1 MTRQETINKAVAW
14 AVGIA
19 DDPSHGYDQANRW
32 GADYDCSSFVISAW
46 QQAGVPVKTSGASYT
61 GNMYYAFIK
70 CGFRDVTNAVN
81 LTTGAGLE
89 KGDVVLNTA
98 RHTEMYIGN
107 GKMVKASINE
117 LGGVTGGKPGDQT
130 GREIYISN
138 YYKPSCGWDY
148 VLRYYG
154 GEEKPDTDEEKTE
167 PKVDPATL
175 PCYVKLPLLQRGS
188 KGEYVRALQI
198 LLIGR
203 GYSCGSWGADGDF
216 GGETEKA
223 VQRFQGDHGLY
234 EDGVA
239 GNLTYAA
246 LWGG

>member
-19 DDPSHGYDQANRW
+19 DSPEHGYDQANRW
-32 GADYDCSSFVISAW
+32 GADYDCSSFVITAW

-61 GNMYYAFIK
+61 GDMYWAFIH
-70 CGFRDVTNAVN
+70 CGFRDVTNSIN
-81 LTTGAGLE
+81 LNTGANLQ
-89 KGDVVLNTA
+89 KGDVVLNTKH
-98 RHTEMYIGN
+98 HTELYIGN

-117 LGGVTGGKPGDQT
+117 LGGVTGGKTGDQT
-130 GREIYISN
+130 GREIYIGN
-138 YYKPSCGWDY
+138 YYKPSYGWDY

-154 GEEKPDTDEEKTE
+154 GEEEEK
-167 PKVDPATL
+167 PKDDPVTL
-175 PCYVKLPLLQRGS
+175 PCFVKLPMLQLGD

-203 GYSCGSWGADGDF
+203 GYALPKYGADADF
-216 GGETEKA
+216 GGETESA
-223 VQRFQGDHGLY
+223 LQRFQEDHGLY
-234 EDGVA
+234 ADGVA
-239 GNLTYAA
+239 GNLTYAK

>member
-19 DDPSHGYDQANRW
+19 DDPAHGYDQANRW
-32 GADYDCSSFVISAW
+32 GADYDCSSFVITAW

-61 GNMYYAFIK
+61 GDMYWAFLR
-70 CGFRDVTNAVN
+70 CGFRDVTNSVN
-81 LTTGAGLE
+81 LNTGANLQN
-89 KGDVVLNTA
+89 GDVVLNTKH
-98 RHTEMYIGN
+98 HTEMYIGN

-117 LGGVTGGKPGDQT
+117 FGGTTGGKSGDQN
-130 GREIYISN
+130 GREIYIGN
-138 YYKPSCGWDY
+138 YYKPSYGWDY

-154 GEEKPDTDEEKTE
+154 GEEEEKPT
-167 PKVDPATL
+167 VDPVTL
-175 PCYVKLPLLQRGS
+175 PCFVKLPMLQRGD

-203 GYSCGSWGADGDF
+203 GYALPKYGADADF
-216 GGETEKA
+216 GGETESA
-223 VQRFQGDHGLY
+223 LQRFQEDHGLY
-234 EDGVA
+234 ADGVA
-239 GNLTYAA
+239 GNLTYAK

>member
-14 AVGIA
+14 AVGVA
-19 DDPSHGYDQANRW
+19 DDPAHGYDQSSRW

-46 QQAGVPVKTSGASYT
+46 QQAGVPVRTSGASYT
-61 GNMYYAFIK
+61 GNMYYAFLN
-70 CGFRDVTNAVN
+70 CGFRDVTNSIN
-81 LTTGAGLE
+81 LSTGANLQ
-89 KGDVVLNTA
+89 KGDVVLNTKH
-98 RHTEMYIGN
+98 HTEMYIGN

-117 LGGVTGGKPGDQT
+117 LGGVTGGKTGDQT
-130 GREIYISN
+130 GREIYVGN

-154 GEEKPDTDEEKTE
+154 GETEEA
-167 PKVDPATL
+167 PKADPVTL
-175 PCYVKLPLLQRGS
+175 PCYVKLPMLQRGD

-216 GGETEKA
+216 GGGTESA
-223 VQRFQGDHGLY
+223 LQDFQSDHGLFA
-234 EDGVA
+234 DGVA
-239 GNLTYAA
+239 GNLTYAK

>member
-19 DDPSHGYDQANRW
+19 DSPEHGYDQQNRW

-61 GNMYYAFIK
+61 GDMYYAFLK
-70 CGFRDVTNAVN
+70 CGFRDVTNSIN
-81 LTTGAGLE
+81 LSTGSNLQ
-89 KGDVVLNTA
+89 KGDVVLNTKH
-98 RHTEMYIGN
+98 HTEMYIGN

-117 LGGVTGGKPGDQT
+117 FGGTTGGKSGDQT
-130 GREIYISN
+130 GREIYIGS
-138 YYKPSCGWDY
+138 YYKPSYGWDY

-154 GEEKPDTDEEKTE
+154 SDEEEK
-167 PKVDPATL
+167 PKVDPVTL
-175 PCYVKLPLLQRGS
+175 PCYVKLPMLQRGD

-203 GYSCGSWGADGDF
+203 GYAMPKWGADGDF
-216 GGETEKA
+216 GEETEKA
-223 VQRFQGDHGLY
+223 LQKYQADHGLFA
-234 EDGVA
+234 DGVA
-239 GNLTYAA
+239 GNLTYAK
-246 LWGG
+246 LWSNC

>member
-14 AVGIA
+14 AVAVA

-61 GNMYYAFIK
+61 GNMYWAFLN
-70 CGFRDVTNAVN
+70 CGFRDVTNSIN
-81 LTTGAGLE
+81 LSTGANLQ
-89 KGDVVLNTA
+89 KGDVVLNTKH
-98 RHTEMYIGN
+98 HTELYIGN
-107 GKMVKASINE
+107 GKMVKASVNE
-117 LGGVTGGKPGDQT
+117 FGGVTGGKSGDQN
-130 GREIYISN
+130 GREIYIGN
-138 YYKPSCGWDY
+138 YYKPSYGWDY

-154 GEEKPDTDEEKTE
+154 GEEEEKPT
-167 PKVDPATL
+167 VDPVTL
-175 PCYVKLPLLQRGS
+175 PCFVKLPMLKRGD

-203 GYSCGSWGADGDF
+203 GYALPKYGADGDF
-216 GGETEKA
+216 GEETESALQKY
-223 VQRFQGDHGLY
+223 QEDHGLFA
-234 EDGVA
+234 DGVA
-239 GNLTYAA
+239 GNLTYAK

>member
-14 AVGIA
+14 AVAVA
-19 DDPSHGYDQANRW
+19 DDPAHGYDQQNRW
-32 GADYDCSSFVISAW
+32 GADYDCSSFVITAW

-61 GNMYYAFIK
+61 GNMYWAFIN
-70 CGFRDVTNAVN
+70 CGFRDVTNSIN
-81 LTTGAGLE
+81 LNTGAGLE
-89 KGDVVLNTA
+89 KGDVVLNTKH
-98 RHTEMYIGN
+98 HTELYIGN

-117 LGGVTGGKPGDQT
+117 LGSVTGGKTGDQT
-130 GREIYISN
+130 GREIYVGN
-138 YYKPSCGWDY
+138 YYKPSYGWDY

-154 GEEKPDTDEEKTE
+154 GETEEA
-167 PKVDPATL
+167 PKADPVTL
-175 PCYVKLPLLQRGS
+175 PCYVKLPMLQRGD

-216 GGETEKA
+216 GGGTESA
-223 VQRFQGDHGLY
+223 LQDFQSDHGLFA
-234 EDGVA
+234 DGVA
-239 GNLTYAA
+239 GNLTYAK

>member
-19 DDPSHGYDQANRW
+19 DSPEHGYDQQNRW

-61 GNMYYAFIK
+61 GNMYYAFLK
-70 CGFRDVTNAVN
+70 CGFRDVTNSIN
-81 LTTGAGLE
+81 LNTGANLQ
-89 KGDVVLNTA
+89 KGDVVLNTKH
-98 RHTEMYIGN
+98 HTEMYIGN
-107 GKMVKASINE
+107 GRMVKASINE
-117 LGGVTGGKPGDQT
+117 LGGVTGGKSGDQT
-130 GREIYISN
+130 GREIYIGN
-138 YYKPSCGWDY
+138 YYKPSYGWDY

-154 GEEKPDTDEEKTE
+154 GEEEAPTVA
-167 PKVDPATL
+167 PVTL
-175 PCYVKLPLLQRGS
+175 PCFVKLPMLQRGD

-203 GYSCGSWGADGDF
+203 GYAMPKYGADADF
-216 GGETEKA
+216 GGETESALQKY
-223 VQRFQGDHGLY
+223 QEDHGLY
-234 EDGVA
+234 ADGVA
-239 GNLTYAA
+239 GNLTYAK

>member
-19 DDPSHGYDQANRW
+19 DSPEHGYDQQNRW
-32 GADYDCSSFVISAW
+32 GADYDCSSFVITAW

-61 GNMYYAFIK
+61 GDMYWAFIH
-70 CGFRDVTNAVN
+70 CGFRDVTNSIN
-81 LTTGAGLE
+81 LSTGANLQ
-89 KGDVVLNTA
+89 KGDVVLNTKH
-98 RHTEMYIGN
+98 HTEMYIGN

-117 LGGVTGGKPGDQT
+117 LGGVTGGKTGDQT
-130 GREIYISN
+130 GREIYIGN
-138 YYKPSCGWDY
+138 YYKPSYGWDY

-154 GEEKPDTDEEKTE
+154 GETEEA
-167 PKVDPATL
+167 PKADSVTL
-175 PCYVKLPLLQRGS
+175 PCYVKLPLLQRGD

-203 GYSCGSWGADGDF
+203 GYALPKYGADGDF
-216 GGETEKA
+216 GEETETALQK
-223 VQRFQGDHGLY
+223 FQAEHGLY
-234 EDGVA
+234 ADGVA
-239 GNLTYAA
+239 GNLTYAK

>member
-19 DDPSHGYDQANRW
+19 DDPAHGYDQSSRW
-32 GADYDCSSFVISAW
+32 GADYDCSSFVITAW

-61 GNMYYAFIK
+61 GDMYWAFIH
-70 CGFRDVTNAVN
+70 CGFRDVTNSIN
-81 LTTGAGLE
+81 LSTGANLQ
-89 KGDVVLNTA
+89 KGDVVLNTKH
-98 RHTEMYIGN
+98 HTEMYIGN

-130 GREIYISN
+130 GREIYIGN
-138 YYKPSCGWDY
+138 YYKPPYGWDY

-154 GEEKPDTDEEKTE
+154 GEEEEA
-167 PKVDPATL
+167 PKADPVTL
-175 PCYVKLPLLQRGS
+175 PCFVKLPMLQRGDR
-188 KGEYVRALQI
+188 GEYVRALQI

-203 GYSCGSWGADGDF
+203 GYSCGSWGTDGDF
-216 GGETEKA
+216 GGGTESALQK
-223 VQRFQGDHGLY
+223 FQSEHGLY
-234 EDGVA
+234 ADGIA
-239 GNLTYAA
+239 GNLTYAK